1 MSKDLSAG
9 LFASRSSCISCCVMY
24 NAVVSARLS
33 KHPCRASVPVR
44 ASDAVFQGTCNAK
57 VLNATFAPCQGA
69 SNWIQCSQHVIHCL
83 LQIEVGDEIFSHASR
98 FTLGKMDQPTFWFVR
113 RPGKSVGSA
122 TSNLLLGDMGRLIC
136 RYHAQSRA
144 NVLPTGSVSTAA
156 TAIPS
161 AFALAVGVQLPRPA
175 SYAPPMSAFSING
188 MVLQEAAANGRLKVV
203 AKRAG
208 TPLSS
213 PFDGLVQPESPKAQL
228 LKSSNSLRASF
239 GVEWRRASVT
249 SRRPAR

>member
-69 SNWIQCSQHVIHCL
+69 SNS
-83 LQIEVGDEIFSHASR
+83 
-98 FTLGKMDQPTFWFVR
+98 
-113 RPGKSVGSA
+113 
-122 TSNLLLGDMGRLIC
+122 
-136 RYHAQSRA
+136 
-144 NVLPTGSVSTAA
+144 
-156 TAIPS
+156 IPS